1 MKTAKLYVVEGRVH
15 GVGFRM
21 FVEHAA
27 DELGL
32 KGYVCNRRDGSVE
45 VYAAGDEE
53 LLEQLRAELEK
64 GPSAARVTRV
74 SESPAPLRKYQ
85 SFSIE
90 ASR

>member
-1 MKTAKLYVVEGRVH
+1 MKQAKLYVVQGRVQ

-27 DELGL
+27 AELSVT
-32 KGYVCNRRDGSVE
+32 GYVCNRSDGSVE
-45 VYAAGDEE
+45 VYAIGNDKT
-53 LLEQLRAELEK
+53 LQQLRAELEK

-74 SESPAPLRKYQ
+74 SESPAPLRNYQ